1 MQLNSATI
9 DRILYLT
16 MFLAAFGGGY
26 YVKGL
31 VIDKDA
37 LAQEKITQQIT
48 QRQDE
53 AANKVAERVM
63 SNLSAWRQNTRDVVK
78 EIHTETSN
86 PIFVNICATDKYVS
100 LFNDRQQQAR
110 KALAGELETKVQH

>member
-9 DRILYLT
+9 DRVLYLV

-37 LAQEKITQQIT
+37 LAQEKISQQIT
-48 QRQDE
+48 QKQDE
-53 AANKVAERVM
+53 AANQVATRVLD
-63 SNLSAWRQNTRDVVK
+63 SLTAWRQNTRDVVK

-86 PIFVNICATDKYVS
+86 PVFVNVCATDKYVE
-100 LFNDRQQQAR
+100 LFNSRQQQAR
-110 KALAGELETKVQH
+110 SALTGELKTKVQN

>member
-9 DRILYLT
+9 DRVLYLA
-16 MFLAAFGGGY
+16 MFLAAFVGGY

-37 LAQEKITQQIT
+37 LAQEKISQQIT
-48 QRQDE
+48 QKQDE
-53 AANKVAERVM
+53 AANKVATQVLN
-63 SNLSAWRQNTRDVVK
+63 SLSTWRQNTRDVVK

-86 PIFVNICATDKYVS
+86 PVFVNVCATDRYVK
-100 LFNDRQQQAR
+100 LFNERQQQAR
-110 KALAGELETKVQH
+110 SALAGELKAKVQN

>member
-9 DRILYLT
+9 DRVLYLA

-37 LAQEKITQQIT
+37 LAQEKIAQQIE
-48 QRQDE
+48 QKQDE
-53 AANKVAERVM
+53 AANAVADHVLANII
-63 SNLSAWRQNTRDVVK
+63 SWKQNTRDIVK
-78 EIHTETSN
+78 EMHVETSN
-86 PIFVNICATDKYVS
+86 PVFVNVCATDKYVS
-100 LFNDRQQQAR
+100 LFNERQQQAR
-110 KALAGELETKVQH
+110 EALAGKLKTEVQH

>member
-86 PIFVNICATDKYVS
+86 PIFVNICATDKYVG
-100 LFNDRQQQAR
+100 LFNQRQQQAR
-110 KALAGELETKVQH
+110 EALSGNLKKSP

>member
-9 DRILYLT
+9 DRVLYLA

-37 LAQEKITQQIT
+37 LAQEKISQQIA

-53 AANKVAERVM
+53 AANAVASKVLD
-63 SNLSAWRQNTRDVVK
+63 NLSAWKQNTRDVVK
-78 EIHTETSN
+78 EMHFETTN
-86 PIFVNICATDKYVS
+86 PVFVNVCATDKYVS
-100 LFNDRQQQAR
+100 LFNERQQQAR
-110 KALAGELETKVQH
+110 SALAGKLEAKVQH

>member
-9 DRILYLT
+9 DRVLYLA

-37 LAQEKITQQIT
+37 LAQEKISQQIA
-48 QRQDE
+48 QKQDE
-53 AANKVAERVM
+53 AAQAVAGKVLDSL
-63 SNLSAWRQNTRDVVK
+63 SNWKQNTRDIVK
-78 EIHTETSN
+78 EMHVETTN
-86 PIFVNICATDKYVS
+86 PVFVNVCASDKYVS
-100 LFNDRQQQAR
+100 LFNERQQQAR
-110 KALAGELETKVQH
+110 QALTGELKAKVQH

>member
-9 DRILYLT
+9 DRILYLA

-26 YVKGL
+26 YVKSL

-37 LAQEKITQQIT
+37 LAQEKISQQIT
-48 QRQDE
+48 QKQDQ
-53 AANKVAERVM
+53 AANKVAEQV
-63 SNLSAWRQNTRDVVK
+63 LSSLTAWRQNTRDVVK

-86 PIFVNICATDKYVS
+86 PVFVNICATDNYVK
-100 LFNDRQQQAR
+100 LFNERQQQAR
-110 KALAGELETKVQH
+110 SALAGKLETKVQN

>member
-9 DRILYLT
+9 DRVLYLA

-37 LAQEKITQQIT
+37 LAQEKISQQIA
-48 QRQDE
+48 QKQDE
-53 AANKVAERVM
+53 AAQAVAGKVLDSL
-63 SNLSAWRQNTRDVVK
+63 SNWKQNTRDIVK
-78 EIHTETSN
+78 EMHVETTN
-86 PIFVNICATDKYVS
+86 PVFVNVCASDKYVS
-100 LFNDRQQQAR
+100 LFNERQQQAR
-110 KALAGELETKVQH
+110 QALTGELKTKVQH